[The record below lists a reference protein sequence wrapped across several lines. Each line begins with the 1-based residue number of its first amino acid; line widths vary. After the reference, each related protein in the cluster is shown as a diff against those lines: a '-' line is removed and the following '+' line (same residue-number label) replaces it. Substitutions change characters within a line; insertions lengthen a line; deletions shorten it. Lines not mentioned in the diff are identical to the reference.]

1 MIEIAIDGTAAS
13 GKGTLGRNLSA
24 KYGFP
29 HLDTGLMFRA
39 VAFELLSQKN
49 IKIKNLESLSCE
61 IAKDLDLIKIESQE
75 LRSEETGSMASTN
88 SKFFNLEILKTKQ
101 IKFANINKHKY
112 GGCILDGRDITYKII
127 PDADFKFFITANE
140 VRAKRR
146 LLEKNIS
153 FLHENDEKCMLQ
165 SLIKDISLRDKSD
178 KSRLLSP
185 LLPAKDAH
193 IIDTSLIDAN
203 DLMSIV
209 TKIIEGKNIKQ
220 STITM
225 DFIVFKI
232 NP

>member
-13 GKGTLGRNLSA
+13 GKGTLGRNLSV

-39 VAFELLSQKN
+39 VAFDLLLQKN

-75 LRSEETGSMASTN
+75 LRSEKTGSMASKIA
-88 SKFFNLEILKTKQ
+88 KFFKLREILKTKQ

-112 GGCILDGRDITYKII
+112 GGCILDGRDIGTVIL
-127 PDADFKFFITANE
+127 PNADFKFFITASIE

-153 FLHENDEKCMLQ
+153 CLQDTDVECMLQ
-165 SLIKDISLRDKSD
+165 FLIKDISLRDKSD

-209 TKIIEGKNIKQ
+209 TKIIEGKNIK
-220 STITM
+220 I
-225 DFIVFKI
+225 
-232 NP
+232 

>member
-39 VAFELLSQKN
+39 VAFDLLSQKN

-61 IAKDLDLIKIESQE
+61 IAKDLDLIKMESQE
-75 LRSEETGSMASTN
+75 LRSEETSSMASKIA
-88 SKFFNLEILKTKQ
+88 KFFKLREILKTKQ

-112 GGCILDGRDITYKII
+112 GGCILDGRDVGTVIL
-127 PDADFKFFITANE
+127 PNANFKFFITASIE

-153 FLHENDEKCMLQ
+153 CLQDIDVECMLQ

-209 TKIIEGKNIKQ
+209 TKIIEGKNIK
-220 STITM
+220 I
-225 DFIVFKI
+225 
-232 NP
+232 

>member
-39 VAFELLSQKN
+39 VAFDLLLQKN

-75 LRSEETGSMASTN
+75 LRSEKTGSMASKIA
-88 SKFFNLEILKTKQ
+88 KFFKLREILKTKQ

-112 GGCILDGRDITYKII
+112 GGCILDGRDVGTVIL
-127 PDADFKFFITANE
+127 PNADFKFFITASIE

-153 FLHENDEKCMLQ
+153 FLQDTDVECMLQ

-203 DLMSIV
+203 DLMSIA
-209 TKIIEGKNIKQ
+209 TKIIEGKNIKIWQ
-220 STITM
+220 
-225 DFIVFKI
+225 
-232 NP
+232 

>member
-39 VAFELLSQKN
+39 VAFDLLLQKN
-49 IKIKNLESLSCE
+49 IKMKNLESLSCE

-75 LRSEETGSMASTN
+75 LRSEETGSMASKIA
-88 SKFFNLEILKTKQ
+88 KFFKLREILKTKQ

-112 GGCILDGRDITYKII
+112 GGCILDGRDIGTVIL
-127 PDADFKFFITANE
+127 PNADFKFFITASIE

-153 FLHENDEKCMLQ
+153 CLQDTDVECMLQ
-165 SLIKDISLRDKSD
+165 FLIKDISLRDKSD

-209 TKIIEGKNIKQ
+209 TKIIEGKSIK
-220 STITM
+220 I
-225 DFIVFKI
+225 
-232 NP
+232 

>member
-39 VAFELLSQKN
+39 VAFRLLTQKN
-49 IKIKNLESLSCE
+49 IKIKNLESLSCK
-61 IAKDLDLIKIESQE
+61 IAEDLDLIKMESKE
-75 LRSEETGSMASTN
+75 LRSENTGSMASKIA
-88 SKFFNLEILKTKQ
+88 KFLKLREILKSKQ

-112 GGCILDGRDITYKII
+112 GGCILDGRDVGTVIL
-127 PDADFKFFITANE
+127 PNADFKFFITASIE

-153 FLHENDEKCMLQ
+153 CLQEGEVECMLQ
-165 SLIKDISLRDKSD
+165 SLIKDISIRDKSD
-178 KSRLLSP
+178 KSRLISP

-193 IIDTSLIDAN
+193 IIDTSSIEAN

-209 TKIIEGKNIKQ
+209 TKIIEGKK
-220 STITM
+220 
-225 DFIVFKI
+225 
-232 NP
+232 

>member
-39 VAFELLSQKN
+39 VAFNILSQKN
-49 IKIKNLESLSCE
+49 IKMKNLESLSCE

-75 LRSEETGSMASTN
+75 LRSEETGSMASKIA
-88 SKFFNLEILKTKQ
+88 KFFKLREILKTKQ

-112 GGCILDGRDITYKII
+112 GGCILDGRDVGTVIL
-127 PDADFKFFITANE
+127 PNADFKFFITASIE

-146 LLEKNIS
+146 LLEKNITC
-153 FLHENDEKCMLQ
+153 LQETDVECMLQ
-165 SLIKDISLRDKSD
+165 SLIRDISLRDKSD

-209 TKIIEGKNIKQ
+209 TKIIEGKNIKIWQ
-220 STITM
+220 
-225 DFIVFKI
+225 
-232 NP
+232 

>member
-39 VAFELLSQKN
+39 VAFNLLLQKN

-75 LRSEETGSMASTN
+75 LRSEETGSMASKIA
-88 SKFFNLEILKTKQ
+88 KFFKLREILKTKQ

-112 GGCILDGRDITYKII
+112 GGCILDGRDVGTVIL
-127 PDADFKFFITANE
+127 PNADFKFFITASIE

-153 FLHENDEKCMLQ
+153 CLQDTDVECMLQ
-165 SLIKDISLRDKSD
+165 FLIKDISLRDKSD

-209 TKIIEGKNIKQ
+209 TKIIEGKNIK
-220 STITM
+220 I
-225 DFIVFKI
+225 
-232 NP
+232 

>member
-13 GKGTLGRNLSA
+13 GKGTLGRNLSV

-49 IKIKNLESLSCE
+49 IKMKNLESLSCE
-61 IAKDLDLIKIESQE
+61 IAKNFDLIKMESQE
-75 LRSEETGSMASTN
+75 LRSEETGSMASKIA
-88 SKFFNLEILKTKQ
+88 KFFKLREILKTKQ
-101 IKFANINKHKY
+101 IKFADINKHKY
-112 GGCILDGRDITYKII
+112 GGCILDGRDIGTVIL
-127 PDADFKFFITANE
+127 PNADFKFFITASIE
-140 VRAKRR
+140 IRAKRR

-153 FLHENDEKCMLQ
+153 YLQDNDVECMLQ

-209 TKIIEGKNIKQ
+209 TKIIEGKSIK
-220 STITM
+220 I
-225 DFIVFKI
+225 
-232 NP
+232 